1 MRAMSQ
7 MPLTQQLGNSIVVT
21 VCQTAGQIVTA
32 FLAAYAIVFCN
43 LRRPGMWMMVFLMSM
58 MVPGETTLLSNYLN
72 IANWGLMDTI
82 PAIFLPFLVQGFTVF
97 LFRQAFRSFPK
108 ELREASLIDGAGHL
122 RFMVDVLLP
131 IVKPTI
137 IAATINAMVAAWNG
151 YFWPLLVT
159 NKPEHRTI
167 QVGITQLSGT
177 DGSNIGVVLAGAA
190 IAVIPAMILTLM
202 FNKSLRG
209 MSVAGSI
216 K

>member
-1 MRAMSQ
+1 M
-7 MPLTQQLGNSIVVT
+7 
-21 VCQTAGQIVTA
+21 
-32 FLAAYAIVFCN
+32 
-43 LRRPGMWMMVFLMSM
+43 
-58 MVPGETTLLSNYLN
+58 
-72 IANWGLMDTI
+72 
-82 PAIFLPFLVQGFTVF
+82 F
-97 LFRQAFRSFPK
+97 LFRQAFRSYPK

-122 RFMVDVLLP
+122 RFMIDVLLP

-190 IAVIPAMILTLM
+190 IAVVPAMILTLL
-202 FNKSLRG
+202 FNRSLRG